1 MPAKRLE
8 GEAAASAPKEHKEI
22 AVDPKLF
29 EGYVGRYQL
38 APNFN
43 LTVTREGSHLFVQA
57 TGQPKFEVFPESE
70 RDYFLK
76 VVDAQ
81 VTFQT
86 DAHGRATELVL
97 HQNGANIPGKR
108 IE

>member
-8 GEAAASAPKEHKEI
+8 GEAASAPKEHKAI

-38 APNFN
+38 APNFI

-57 TGQPKFEVFPESE
+57 TGQPKFEVFPESDRE
-70 RDYFLK
+70 HFLT

-97 HQNGANIPGKR
+97 HQNGADIPGKR